1 MKRVLLRFYLA
12 TFLCIYCLVPILSQP
27 RTEGGTS
34 AQVVKTSPV
43 ITNFVGWYYNSE
55 HQKWCGSY
63 NVIGG
68 GTYKNSKT
76 PRRLTAGD
84 LAVYDDNIISMQ
96 FKKVKFDG
104 EYYYLLLAPYW
115 KGKYRYPTIEVDWY
129 WKKVTNV
136 YVFTEGEYNKLKNL
150 QEGITKLSTIY
161 STSYGGGIGF
171 GLCETFNSAMMYLF
185 KSRQDLHSS
194 HHTYHFYVKKEDT
207 RTIRFQNLSSLE
219 LDESTDKPHYPQENF
234 NFSYYEISANIFKQI
249 IIQ

>member
-1 MKRVLLRFYLA
+1 MEKVLIKLVFILVFVWGSQITILA
-12 TFLCIYCLVPILSQP
+12 QP
-27 RTEGGTS
+27 RVDGEIS
-34 AQVVKTSPV
+34 AQVIKSSP
-43 ITNFVGWYYNSE
+43 IISNFVGWYYSSE

-68 GTYKNSKT
+68 GTYKNNKV
-76 PRRLTAGD
+76 PRRLSAGD
-84 LAVYDDNIISMQ
+84 LAVYDDNIISLQ
-96 FKKVKFDG
+96 FKKVKYEG
-104 EYYYLLLAPYW
+104 EIYYLLLAPYW
-115 KGKYRYPTIEVDWY
+115 KGKYYYPAIEEDWY

-136 YVFTEGEYNKLKNL
+136 YVFTEAEYKKLNNL

-194 HHTYHFYVKKEDT
+194 HHTYHFYVKKENT
-207 RTIRFQNLSSLE
+207 QTIRFQNLSSLE
-219 LDESTDKPHYPQENF
+219 LDENTDRPHYLQKNF

-249 IIQ
+249 II